1 MSIRLIGASFL
12 LLSSCAGFA
21 LTSTHFK
28 ENADLNVVL
37 SDKNYNRL
45 VVKGDKITQ
54 VHFPEGTVAVRNEP
68 DGGMYVMVANPEP
81 FTMFV
86 TTELGH
92 HFSLTV
98 NTESSL
104 GKTVEFVADNTAPIP
119 LTSAQKVLAQLP
131 KPQELPLGV
140 TSLMTGMINSK
151 VPNSF
156 ESSRHFGKVLR
167 LGHGLNLTPKLT
179 YASKELK
186 GEVMEVYNSSSSP
199 IDLSESWFSG
209 PNVKAISLSQTVLAP
224 KHTAK
229 VYRILELANV

>member
-1 MSIRLIGASFL
+1 MSIRLIATSFL
-12 LLSSCAGFA
+12 LLGSCASFA

-54 VHFPEGTVAVRNEP
+54 VHFPEGTMAVRNEP

-104 GKTVEFVADNTAPIP
+104 GKTVEFIADANPPVP
-119 LTSAQKVLAQLP
+119 LTSASKVLASLP
-131 KPQELPLGV
+131 KPQEPSLGV

-156 ESSRHFGKVLR
+156 ESSRHFGKVIR
-167 LGHGLNLTPKLT
+167 LGRGLNLTPKLT
-179 YASKELK
+179 YSGQELK
-186 GEVMEVYNSSSSP
+186 GEVIEVYNSSSNP

-209 PNVKAISLSQTVLAP
+209 PNVKAISLSQNILAP
-224 KHTAK
+224 KQKAM
-229 VYRILELANV
+229 VYRILEQANV